1 VVALGAAAVLVAGC
15 GSSADRG
22 AFPEDGASTDT
33 ATDTATD
40 SGDAVDADAANDT
53 GEAVAPSTMP
63 DVVGMPEEE
72 AVAELEELGFQ
83 VSTGVVRTTEVEPGI
98 VYRSEPAPGRQVREG
113 QRVTLRISA
122 EPRE

>member
-1 VVALGAAAVLVAGC
+1 VATLGAAAVLVAGC
-15 GSSADRG
+15 GDGADRG
-22 AFPEDGASTDT
+22 AFPDDGVSTDT
-33 ATDTATD
+33 ATDT
-40 SGDAVDADAANDT
+40 GDAVDADAVS
-53 GEAVAPSTMP
+53 EAEAAVEASTMP

-83 VSTGVVRTTEVEPGI
+83 VSTGVVRTTEVEPGL
-98 VYRSEPAPGRQVREG
+98 VYRSEPAPGRQIREG

>member
-1 VVALGAAAVLVAGC
+1 MVALGAAAVLGAGC

-22 AFPEDGASTDT
+22 AFPEDGVSTDT
-33 ATDTATD
+33 ATDT
-40 SGDAVDADAANDT
+40 GDAADADAANDT
-53 GEAVAPSTMP
+53 GEAVDASTMP
-63 DVVGMPEEE
+63 DVVGVPEEE
-72 AVAELEELGFQ
+72 AVAELEGLGFQ